1 MGEMREKDDG
11 EGMSGTRKELTD
23 QPGCACDPRS
33 MSGARGEPTGV
44 PGLERLVVVE
54 RTGSTNDDLRSALTG
69 VDGRLDPRAA
79 AAWPHISALWARR
92 QDAGRGRAG
101 RHWVTPPGSALTV
114 SFVLRPLVPAAALAW
129 LPLLAGLAVRD
140 VVDAILVS
148 ARAPWRARTKWPND
162 VVLVRDGRAGA
173 GIGIGAGGA
182 SGIGAGSGAGSEVA
196 AGGGAGALAALDPA
210 EIPGWG
216 RARKVAGVLAE
227 LIPAAG
233 GIGAGT
239 SAVGVSTANAPA
251 AGAAGAGSAP
261 AAGAAGAG
269 GVPGAAGAPN
279 APGAADAD
287 RGAACAVVLGVGV
300 NTGQSES
307 ELPVP
312 WATSLRLAG
321 ARVEPRALLEPL
333 SARLDGLVTAWE
345 AGEGDPDAGDGA
357 LGAALRRA
365 CTTLGRRV
373 RVDAPDGVLRG
384 TAVDIAPGLVLRGA
398 DGTMRTV
405 DAGDV
410 SHVRTDGAV
419 D

>member
-1 MGEMREKDDG
+1 MDQMRKDED
-11 EGMSGTRKELTD
+11 ED
-23 QPGCACDPRS
+23 V
-33 MSGARGEPTGV
+33 SGAREEPAGV

-69 VDGRLDPRAA
+69 VDGRLDLRAA

-101 RHWVTPPGSALTV
+101 RRWVTPPGSALTV

-140 VVDAILVS
+140 VVDAILIA

-162 VVLVRDGRAGA
+162 VVLVPDGRAGE
-173 GIGIGAGGA
+173 GIAT
-182 SGIGAGSGAGSEVA
+182 
-196 AGGGAGALAALDPA
+196 GAGAGARAGTGGRAGAAVAPDPA

-239 SAVGVSTANAPA
+239 SAGGAGAANAPA
-251 AGAAGAGSAP
+251 TGTTGAAGA
-261 AAGAAGAG
+261 
-269 GVPGAAGAPN
+269 PGAADAPN
-279 APGAADAD
+279 APGAAAGAD
-287 RGAACAVVLGVGV
+287 RGAACAVVLGIGV

-357 LGAALRRA
+357 LGAALRQA
-365 CTTLGRRV
+365 CTTLGWRV
-373 RVDAPDGVLRG
+373 RIDAPDGVLRG
-384 TAVDIAPGLVLRGA
+384 AAVDIAPGLVLRGA

>member
-11 EGMSGTRKELTD
+11 EGMSGARKELTD

-33 MSGARGEPTGV
+33 MSGTREELTGV
-44 PGLERLVVVE
+44 PGLARLVVVD

-69 VDGRLDPRAA
+69 VDGRLDLRAA

-101 RHWVTPPGSALTV
+101 RRWITPPGSALTV

-129 LPLLAGLAVRD
+129 LPLLAGLAARD

-162 VVLVRDGRAGA
+162 VVLVPNERAGEGIAAGA
-173 GIGIGAGGA
+173 GAGT
-182 SGIGAGSGAGSEVA
+182 
-196 AGGGAGALAALDPA
+196 GGGAGAAAVPVPA

-227 LIPAAG
+227 LIPTAG
-233 GIGAGT
+233 GIGART
-239 SAVGVSTANAPA
+239 SAGTTGTADASGAVA
-251 AGAAGAGSAP
+251 AGAADASGA
-261 AAGAAGAG
+261 
-269 GVPGAAGAPN
+269 VGAAGAPGGG
-279 APGAADAD
+279 GAVGAD
-287 RGAACAVVLGVGV
+287 RGAACAVVLGIGV

-333 SARLDGLVTAWE
+333 SARLDELVTAWE

-373 RVDAPDGVLRG
+373 RVDAPGGVLRG

>member
-1 MGEMREKDDG
+1 MGEMCEKDDG
-11 EGMSGTRKELTD
+11 EGMSGTREEL
-23 QPGCACDPRS
+23 
-33 MSGARGEPTGV
+33 TGV
-44 PGLERLVVVE
+44 PGLARLVVVD

-69 VDGRLDPRAA
+69 VDGRLDLRVA

-101 RHWVTPPGSALTV
+101 RRWITPPGSALTV

-129 LPLLAGLAVRD
+129 LPLLAGLAARD
-140 VVDAILVS
+140 VVDAILIS

-162 VVLVRDGRAGA
+162 VVLVPNERAGEGIAAGA
-173 GIGIGAGGA
+173 GVGIGVGEGT
-182 SGIGAGSGAGSEVA
+182 GSGAGAPA
-196 AGGGAGALAALDPA
+196 APDPA

-227 LIPAAG
+227 LIPTAG
-233 GIGAGT
+233 GIGARASAGT
-239 SAVGVSTANAPA
+239 TGTADASGAVA
-251 AGAAGAGSAP
+251 AGAADVPGA
-261 AAGAAGAG
+261 
-269 GVPGAAGAPN
+269 VGAAGAPGGG
-279 APGAADAD
+279 GAVGAD
-287 RGAACAVVLGVGV
+287 RGAACAVVLGIGV

-333 SARLDGLVTAWE
+333 SARLDELVTAWE

-373 RVDAPDGVLRG
+373 RIDAPDGVLRG

>member
-1 MGEMREKDDG
+1 MDQMRKDED
-11 EGMSGTRKELTD
+11 ED
-23 QPGCACDPRS
+23 V
-33 MSGARGEPTGV
+33 SGAREEPAGV

-69 VDGRLDPRAA
+69 VDGRLDLRAA

-101 RHWVTPPGSALTV
+101 RRWVTPPGSALTV

-140 VVDAILVS
+140 VVDAILIA

-162 VVLVRDGRAGA
+162 VVLVPDGRAGE
-173 GIGIGAGGA
+173 GIATGAGA
-182 SGIGAGSGAGSEVA
+182 ETAVGAGT
-196 AGGGAGALAALDPA
+196 GGGAGAPAAPDPA

-239 SAVGVSTANAPA
+239 SAGGASTANAPA
-251 AGAAGAGSAP
+251 AGTT
-261 AAGAAGAG
+261 
-269 GVPGAAGAPN
+269 GAAGAPGAADAPN
-279 APGAADAD
+279 APGAAADAD
-287 RGAACAVVLGVGV
+287 RGAACAVVLGIGV

-345 AGEGDPDAGDGA
+345 AGGGDPDAGDGA

-373 RVDAPDGVLRG
+373 RIDAPDGVLRG

>member
-11 EGMSGTRKELTD
+11 EGMSGTREEL
-23 QPGCACDPRS
+23 
-33 MSGARGEPTGV
+33 TGV
-44 PGLERLVVVE
+44 PGLARLVVVD

-69 VDGRLDPRAA
+69 VDGRLDLRAA

-101 RHWVTPPGSALTV
+101 RRWITPPGSALTV

-129 LPLLAGLAVRD
+129 LPLLAGLAARD
-140 VVDAILVS
+140 VVDAILIS

-162 VVLVRDGRAGA
+162 VVLVPNERAGEGIAAGA
-173 GIGIGAGGA
+173 GVGIGVGEGT
-182 SGIGAGSGAGSEVA
+182 
-196 AGGGAGALAALDPA
+196 GGGAGDAAVPVPA

-227 LIPAAG
+227 LIPTAG
-233 GIGAGT
+233 GIGART
-239 SAVGVSTANAPA
+239 SAGTTGTADASGAVA
-251 AGAAGAGSAP
+251 AGAADAPGA
-261 AAGAAGAG
+261 
-269 GVPGAAGAPN
+269 VGAAGAPGGG
-279 APGAADAD
+279 GAVGAD
-287 RGAACAVVLGVGV
+287 RGAACAVVLGIGV

-333 SARLDGLVTAWE
+333 SARLDELVTAWE

-373 RVDAPDGVLRG
+373 RVDAPGGVLRG

>member
-1 MGEMREKDDG
+1 MGETREKDDG
-11 EGMSGTRKELTD
+11 EGMSGTREEL
-23 QPGCACDPRS
+23 
-33 MSGARGEPTGV
+33 TGV

-69 VDGRLDPRAA
+69 VDGRLDLRAA

-101 RHWVTPPGSALTV
+101 RRWITPPGSALTV

-129 LPLLAGLAVRD
+129 LPLLAGLAARD
-140 VVDAILVS
+140 VVDAILIS

-162 VVLVRDGRAGA
+162 VVLVPNERAGEGTA
-173 GIGIGAGGA
+173 AGA
-182 SGIGAGSGAGSEVA
+182 STRAGT
-196 AGGGAGALAALDPA
+196 GGGAGTSAGPDPA

-227 LIPAAG
+227 LIPTAG
-233 GIGAGT
+233 GIGART
-239 SAVGVSTANAPA
+239 SAGTTGTADASGAVA
-251 AGAAGAGSAP
+251 AGAADAPGA
-261 AAGAAGAG
+261 
-269 GVPGAAGAPN
+269 VGAAGAPGGG
-279 APGAADAD
+279 GAVGAD
-287 RGAACAVVLGVGV
+287 RGAACAVVLGIGV

-333 SARLDGLVTAWE
+333 SARLDELVTAWE

-373 RVDAPDGVLRG
+373 RVDAPGGVLRG

>member
-1 MGEMREKDDG
+1 MGEMCEKDDG
-11 EGMSGTRKELTD
+11 EGMSGVRKELTD

-33 MSGARGEPTGV
+33 MSGTREELTGV
-44 PGLERLVVVE
+44 PGLARLVVVD

-69 VDGRLDPRAA
+69 VDGRLDLRAA

-101 RHWVTPPGSALTV
+101 RRWITPPGSALTV

-129 LPLLAGLAVRD
+129 LPLLAGLAARD
-140 VVDAILVS
+140 VVDAILIS

-162 VVLVRDGRAGA
+162 VVLVPNERAGEGTAA
-173 GIGIGAGGA
+173 GASTGAGT
-182 SGIGAGSGAGSEVA
+182 
-196 AGGGAGALAALDPA
+196 GGGAGAAAVPVPA

-227 LIPAAG
+227 LIPTAG
-233 GIGAGT
+233 GIGART
-239 SAVGVSTANAPA
+239 SAGTTGTADAPGA
-251 AGAAGAGSAP
+251 AGAAGA
-261 AAGAAGAG
+261 
-269 GVPGAAGAPN
+269 PGAAG
-279 APGAADAD
+279 AD
-287 RGAACAVVLGVGV
+287 RGAACAVVLGIGV

-333 SARLDGLVTAWE
+333 SARLDELVTAWE

-373 RVDAPDGVLRG
+373 RVDAPGGVLRG

>member
-1 MGEMREKDDG
+1 MDQMRKDED
-11 EGMSGTRKELTD
+11 ED
-23 QPGCACDPRS
+23 V
-33 MSGARGEPTGV
+33 SGAREEPAGV

-69 VDGRLDPRAA
+69 VDGRLDLRAA

-101 RHWVTPPGSALTV
+101 RRWITPPGSALTV

-129 LPLLAGLAVRD
+129 LPLLAGLAARD
-140 VVDAILVS
+140 VVDAILIA

-162 VVLVRDGRAGA
+162 VVLVPNERAGE
-173 GIGIGAGGA
+173 GIAAGA
-182 SGIGAGSGAGSEVA
+182 STRAGT
-196 AGGGAGALAALDPA
+196 GGGAGTSAGPDPA

-227 LIPAAG
+227 LIPTAG
-233 GIGAGT
+233 GIGART
-239 SAVGVSTANAPA
+239 SAGTTGTADASGA
-251 AGAAGAGSAP
+251 VAVGAADAPGA
-261 AAGAAGAG
+261 
-269 GVPGAAGAPN
+269 VGAAGAP
-279 APGAADAD
+279 GAVGAD
-287 RGAACAVVLGVGV
+287 RGAACAVVLGIGV

-373 RVDAPDGVLRG
+373 RVDAPGGVLRG

>member
-11 EGMSGTRKELTD
+11 EGMSGTREEL
-23 QPGCACDPRS
+23 
-33 MSGARGEPTGV
+33 TGV
-44 PGLERLVVVE
+44 PGLARLVVVD

-69 VDGRLDPRAA
+69 VDGRLDLRAA

-101 RHWVTPPGSALTV
+101 RRWITPPGSALTV

-129 LPLLAGLAVRD
+129 LPLLAGLAARD
-140 VVDAILVS
+140 VVDAILIS

-162 VVLVRDGRAGA
+162 VVLVPNERAGEGIATGAGA
-173 GIGIGAGGA
+173 GAP
-182 SGIGAGSGAGSEVA
+182 A
-196 AGGGAGALAALDPA
+196 APDPA

-227 LIPAAG
+227 LIPTAG
-233 GIGAGT
+233 GIGART
-239 SAVGVSTANAPA
+239 SAGTTGTADASGAVA
-251 AGAAGAGSAP
+251 AGAADAPGA
-261 AAGAAGAG
+261 
-269 GVPGAAGAPN
+269 VGAAGAPGGG
-279 APGAADAD
+279 GAGGAVGAD
-287 RGAACAVVLGVGV
+287 RGAACAVVLGIGV

-373 RVDAPDGVLRG
+373 RVDAPGGVLRG

>member
-11 EGMSGTRKELTD
+11 EGMSGTREEL
-23 QPGCACDPRS
+23 
-33 MSGARGEPTGV
+33 TGV
-44 PGLERLVVVE
+44 PGLARLVVVD

-69 VDGRLDPRAA
+69 VDGRLDLRAA

-101 RHWVTPPGSALTV
+101 RRWITPPGSALTV

-129 LPLLAGLAVRD
+129 LPLLAGLAARD
-140 VVDAILVS
+140 VVDAILIS

-162 VVLVRDGRAGA
+162 VVLVPNERAGEGIAA
-173 GIGIGAGGA
+173 GASTGAGT
-182 SGIGAGSGAGSEVA
+182 
-196 AGGGAGALAALDPA
+196 GGGAGAAAVPVPA

-227 LIPAAG
+227 LIPTAG
-233 GIGAGT
+233 GIGART
-239 SAVGVSTANAPA
+239 SAGTTGTADASGAVA
-251 AGAAGAGSAP
+251 AGAADAPGA
-261 AAGAAGAG
+261 
-269 GVPGAAGAPN
+269 VGAAGAPGGS
-279 APGAADAD
+279 APGGAVGAD
-287 RGAACAVVLGVGV
+287 RGAACAVVLGIGV

-333 SARLDGLVTAWE
+333 SARLDELVTAWE

-373 RVDAPDGVLRG
+373 RVDAPGGVLRG

>member
-11 EGMSGTRKELTD
+11 EGMSGTREEL
-23 QPGCACDPRS
+23 
-33 MSGARGEPTGV
+33 TGV
-44 PGLERLVVVE
+44 PGLARLVVVD

-69 VDGRLDPRAA
+69 VDGRLDLRVA

-101 RHWVTPPGSALTV
+101 RRWITPPGSALTV

-129 LPLLAGLAVRD
+129 LPLLAGLAARD
-140 VVDAILVS
+140 VVDAILIS

-162 VVLVRDGRAGA
+162 VVLVPNERAGE
-173 GIGIGAGGA
+173 GIAAGA
-182 SGIGAGSGAGSEVA
+182 STRAGT
-196 AGGGAGALAALDPA
+196 GGGAGTSAGPDPA

-227 LIPAAG
+227 LIPTAG
-233 GIGAGT
+233 GIGART
-239 SAVGVSTANAPA
+239 SAGTTGTADASGAVA
-251 AGAAGAGSAP
+251 AD
-261 AAGAAGAG
+261 
-269 GVPGAAGAPN
+269 APN
-279 APGAADAD
+279 APGAVGAAGAPGGGGAVGAD
-287 RGAACAVVLGVGV
+287 RGAACAVVLGIGV
-300 NTGQSES
+300 NTGQSKS

-333 SARLDGLVTAWE
+333 SARLDELVTAWE

>member
-11 EGMSGTRKELTD
+11 EGMSGTREEL
-23 QPGCACDPRS
+23 
-33 MSGARGEPTGV
+33 TGV
-44 PGLERLVVVE
+44 PGLARLVVVD

-69 VDGRLDPRAA
+69 VDGRLDLRAA

-101 RHWVTPPGSALTV
+101 RRWITPPGSALTV

-129 LPLLAGLAVRD
+129 LPLLAGLAARD
-140 VVDAILVS
+140 VVDAILIS

-162 VVLVRDGRAGA
+162 VVLVPNERAGEGIAA
-173 GIGIGAGGA
+173 GASTGAGT
-182 SGIGAGSGAGSEVA
+182 
-196 AGGGAGALAALDPA
+196 GGGAGAAAVPVPA

-227 LIPAAG
+227 LIPTAG
-233 GIGAGT
+233 GIGART
-239 SAVGVSTANAPA
+239 SAGTTGTADASGAVA
-251 AGAAGAGSAP
+251 AGAADAPGA
-261 AAGAAGAG
+261 
-269 GVPGAAGAPN
+269 VGAAGAPGGG
-279 APGAADAD
+279 GAGGAVGAD
-287 RGAACAVVLGVGV
+287 RGAACAVVLGIGV

-333 SARLDGLVTAWE
+333 SARLDELVTAWE

-373 RVDAPDGVLRG
+373 RVDAPGGVLRG

>member
-1 MGEMREKDDG
+1 MGEMCEKDDG
-11 EGMSGTRKELTD
+11 EGMSGARKELTD

-33 MSGARGEPTGV
+33 MSGTREELTGV
-44 PGLERLVVVE
+44 PGLARLVVVD

-69 VDGRLDPRAA
+69 VDGRLDLRVA

-101 RHWVTPPGSALTV
+101 RRWITPPGSALTV

-129 LPLLAGLAVRD
+129 LPLLAGLAARD
-140 VVDAILVS
+140 VVDAILIS

-162 VVLVRDGRAGA
+162 VVLVPNERAGEGIAAGA
-173 GIGIGAGGA
+173 GAGVGIGVGEGT
-182 SGIGAGSGAGSEVA
+182 GSGAGAPA
-196 AGGGAGALAALDPA
+196 APDPA

-239 SAVGVSTANAPA
+239 SAGGAGAANAPA
-251 AGAAGAGSAP
+251 TGTT
-261 AAGAAGAG
+261 
-269 GVPGAAGAPN
+269 GAAGAP
-279 APGAADAD
+279 GAAGAD
-287 RGAACAVVLGVGV
+287 RGAACAVVLGIGV

-321 ARVEPRALLEPL
+321 ARVEPRALLDPL
-333 SARLDGLVTAWE
+333 CARLDELVTAWE

-373 RVDAPDGVLRG
+373 RVDAPGGVLRG

>member
-11 EGMSGTRKELTD
+11 EGMSGARKELTD

-33 MSGARGEPTGV
+33 MSGTREELTGV
-44 PGLERLVVVE
+44 PGLARLVVVD

-69 VDGRLDPRAA
+69 VDGRLDLRAA

-101 RHWVTPPGSALTV
+101 RRWITPPGSALTV

-129 LPLLAGLAVRD
+129 LPLLAGLAARD
-140 VVDAILVS
+140 VVDAILIS

-162 VVLVRDGRAGA
+162 VVLVPNERAGEGIAAGA
-173 GIGIGAGGA
+173 GVGIGVGEGT
-182 SGIGAGSGAGSEVA
+182 GSGAGAPAVP
-196 AGGGAGALAALDPA
+196 DPA

-233 GIGAGT
+233 GIGART
-239 SAVGVSTANAPA
+239 SAGTTGTADASGAVA
-251 AGAAGAGSAP
+251 AGAADAPGA
-261 AAGAAGAG
+261 
-269 GVPGAAGAPN
+269 VGAAGAPGGG
-279 APGAADAD
+279 GAVGAD
-287 RGAACAVVLGVGV
+287 RGAACAVVLGIGV

-333 SARLDGLVTAWE
+333 SARLDELVTAWE

-373 RVDAPDGVLRG
+373 RVDAPGGVLRG

>member
-1 MGEMREKDDG
+1 MGEMCEKDDG
-11 EGMSGTRKELTD
+11 EGMSGARKELTD

-33 MSGARGEPTGV
+33 MSGTREELTGV
-44 PGLERLVVVE
+44 PGLARLVVVD

-69 VDGRLDPRAA
+69 VDGRLDLRVA

-101 RHWVTPPGSALTV
+101 RRWVTPPGSALTV

-129 LPLLAGLAVRD
+129 LPLLAGLAARD
-140 VVDAILVS
+140 VVDAILIS

-162 VVLVRDGRAGA
+162 VVLVPNERAGEGIAAGA
-173 GIGIGAGGA
+173 GVGIGVGEGT
-182 SGIGAGSGAGSEVA
+182 GSGAGAPA
-196 AGGGAGALAALDPA
+196 APDPA

-227 LIPAAG
+227 LIPTAG
-233 GIGAGT
+233 GIGARASAGT
-239 SAVGVSTANAPA
+239 TGTADASGAVA
-251 AGAAGAGSAP
+251 AGAADVPGA
-261 AAGAAGAG
+261 
-269 GVPGAAGAPN
+269 VGAAGAPGGG
-279 APGAADAD
+279 GAVGAD
-287 RGAACAVVLGVGV
+287 RGAACAVVLGIGV

-373 RVDAPDGVLRG
+373 RVDAPGGVLRG

>member
-1 MGEMREKDDG
+1 MGQTRKKDDDEDAG
-11 EGMSGTRKELTD
+11 GTREELTEA
-23 QPGCACDPRS
+23 PGL
-33 MSGARGEPTGV
+33 EGV

-69 VDGRLDPRAA
+69 ADGRLDPCAA
-79 AAWPHISALWARR
+79 AAWPHISALWAHY

-101 RHWVTPPGSALTV
+101 RHWITPPGSALTV

-140 VVDAILVS
+140 VVDAILIA
-148 ARAPWRARTKWPND
+148 ARVPWRAGTKWPND
-162 VVLVRDGRAGA
+162 VVLVPEGRAGT
-173 GIGIGAGGA
+173 
-182 SGIGAGSGAGSEVA
+182 V
-196 AGGGAGALAALDPA
+196 GAGAGTTAGAAGAGTGTSPA
-210 EIPGWG
+210 PEPIEIPGWG
-216 RARKVAGVLAE
+216 RARKVAGILAE
-227 LIPAAG
+227 FIPAAE
-233 GIGAGT
+233 GAG
-239 SAVGVSTANAPA
+239 ARASTTGASA
-251 AGAAGAGSAP
+251 AGAVS
-261 AAGAAGAG
+261 
-269 GVPGAAGAPN
+269 
-279 APGAADAD
+279 AD

>member
-1 MGEMREKDDG
+1 MGEMCEKDDG
-11 EGMSGTRKELTD
+11 EGMSGARKELTD

-33 MSGARGEPTGV
+33 MSGTREELTGV
-44 PGLERLVVVE
+44 PGLARLVVVD

-69 VDGRLDPRAA
+69 VDGRLDLRAA

-101 RHWVTPPGSALTV
+101 RRWITPPGSALTV

-129 LPLLAGLAVRD
+129 LPLLAGLAARD
-140 VVDAILVS
+140 VVDAILIS

-162 VVLVRDGRAGA
+162 VVLVPNERAGEGTAAGA
-173 GIGIGAGGA
+173 GVGIGVGEGT
-182 SGIGAGSGAGSEVA
+182 
-196 AGGGAGALAALDPA
+196 GGGAGDAAVPVPA

-227 LIPAAG
+227 LIPTAG
-233 GIGAGT
+233 GIGART
-239 SAVGVSTANAPA
+239 SAGTTGTADASGA
-251 AGAAGAGSAP
+251 AGAADAS
-261 AAGAAGAG
+261 GAASAADAPG
-269 GVPGAAGAPN
+269 GG
-279 APGAADAD
+279 GAADAD
-287 RGAACAVVLGVGV
+287 RGAACAVVLGIGV

-333 SARLDGLVTAWE
+333 SARLDELVTAWE

>member
-1 MGEMREKDDG
+1 MGQTRKKDDG
-11 EGMSGTRKELTD
+11 EGVI
-23 QPGCACDPRS
+23 
-33 MSGARGEPTGV
+33 GAREEPTGV

-54 RTGSTNDDLRSALTG
+54 RTGSTNDDLRSALMG
-69 VDGRLDPRAA
+69 VDGRLDLRAA

-101 RHWVTPPGSALTV
+101 RRWVTPPGSALTV

-140 VVDAILVS
+140 IVDAILIA

-162 VVLVRDGRAGA
+162 VVLVPNERTGAGIATGTGAGAGTRAGASARAGA
-173 GIGIGAGGA
+173 G
-182 SGIGAGSGAGSEVA
+182 
-196 AGGGAGALAALDPA
+196 AGAAAAPDPA

-233 GIGAGT
+233 GIGARI
-239 SAVGVSTANAPA
+239 SAGGASTANAPA
-251 AGAAGAGSAP
+251 AGTTGAAGAP
-261 AAGAAGAG
+261 AAGTTGAG
-269 GVPGAAGAPN
+269 GVPGTADAPN
-279 APGAADAD
+279 APSAAAGAD
-287 RGAACAVVLGVGV
+287 RGAACAVVLGMGV

-321 ARVEPRALLEPL
+321 ARVEPRTLLEPL
-333 SARLDGLVTAWE
+333 SARLDELVTAWE

-398 DGTMRTV
+398 NGTMRTV

>member
-1 MGEMREKDDG
+1 MGQMRKDED
-11 EGMSGTRKELTD
+11 ED
-23 QPGCACDPRS
+23 V
-33 MSGARGEPTGV
+33 SGAREESARV

-69 VDGRLDPRAA
+69 VDGRLDLRAA

-101 RHWVTPPGSALTV
+101 RRWITPPGSALTV

-129 LPLLAGLAVRD
+129 LPLLAGLAARD
-140 VVDAILVS
+140 VVDAILIS

-162 VVLVRDGRAGA
+162 VVLVPNERAGE
-173 GIGIGAGGA
+173 GIAAGA
-182 SGIGAGSGAGSEVA
+182 STRAGT
-196 AGGGAGALAALDPA
+196 GGGAGTSAGPDPA

-227 LIPAAG
+227 LIPTAG
-233 GIGAGT
+233 GIGARASAGT
-239 SAVGVSTANAPA
+239 TGTADASGAVA
-251 AGAAGAGSAP
+251 AGAADAPGA
-261 AAGAAGAG
+261 
-269 GVPGAAGAPN
+269 VGAAGAP
-279 APGAADAD
+279 GAAGAD
-287 RGAACAVVLGVGV
+287 RGAACAVVLGIGV

-333 SARLDGLVTAWE
+333 SARLDELVAAWE
-345 AGEGDPDAGDGA
+345 AGGGDPDAADGA

>member
-1 MGEMREKDDG
+1 
-11 EGMSGTRKELTD
+11 
-23 QPGCACDPRS
+23 
-33 MSGARGEPTGV
+33 
-44 PGLERLVVVE
+44 
-54 RTGSTNDDLRSALTG
+54 
-69 VDGRLDPRAA
+69 
-79 AAWPHISALWARR
+79 
-92 QDAGRGRAG
+92 
-101 RHWVTPPGSALTV
+101 
-114 SFVLRPLVPAAALAW
+114 
-129 LPLLAGLAVRD
+129 
-140 VVDAILVS
+140 
-148 ARAPWRARTKWPND
+148 
-162 VVLVRDGRAGA
+162 
-173 GIGIGAGGA
+173 
-182 SGIGAGSGAGSEVA
+182 
-196 AGGGAGALAALDPA
+196 
-210 EIPGWG
+210 WG

-261 AAGAAGAG
+261 AAGVAGAG
-269 GVPGAAGAPN
+269 GVPGAAG
-279 APGAADAD
+279 AD

>member
-1 MGEMREKDDG
+1 MGETREKDDG
-11 EGMSGTRKELTD
+11 EGMSGTREEL
-23 QPGCACDPRS
+23 
-33 MSGARGEPTGV
+33 TGV

-69 VDGRLDPRAA
+69 VDGRLDLRAA

-101 RHWVTPPGSALTV
+101 RRWITPPGSALTV

-129 LPLLAGLAVRD
+129 LPLLAGLAARD
-140 VVDAILVS
+140 VVDAILIS

-162 VVLVRDGRAGA
+162 VVLVPNERAGE
-173 GIGIGAGGA
+173 GIAAGA
-182 SGIGAGSGAGSEVA
+182 STRAGT
-196 AGGGAGALAALDPA
+196 GGGAGTSAGPDPA

-227 LIPAAG
+227 LIPTAG
-233 GIGAGT
+233 GIGART
-239 SAVGVSTANAPA
+239 SAGTTGTADASGAVAAGAADAPGAVGAAGAPGA
-251 AGAAGAGSAP
+251 AGAAGAPTAVG
-261 AAGAAGAG
+261 
-269 GVPGAAGAPN
+269 
-279 APGAADAD
+279 AD
-287 RGAACAVVLGVGV
+287 RGAACAVVLGIGV

-333 SARLDGLVTAWE
+333 SARLDELVTAWE

-373 RVDAPDGVLRG
+373 RVDAPGGVLRG

>member
-11 EGMSGTRKELTD
+11 EGMSGTREEL
-23 QPGCACDPRS
+23 
-33 MSGARGEPTGV
+33 TGV
-44 PGLERLVVVE
+44 PGLARLVVVD

-69 VDGRLDPRAA
+69 VDGRLDLRAA

-92 QDAGRGRAG
+92 QGRGGHEGAQNEGDRQGGARG
-101 RHWVTPPGSALTV
+101 RDP
-114 SFVLRPLVPAAALAW
+114 AALAW
-129 LPLLAGLAVRD
+129 LPLLAGLAARD
-140 VVDAILVS
+140 VVDAILIS

-162 VVLVRDGRAGA
+162 VVFVPNKRAGEGIAAGA
-173 GIGIGAGGA
+173 GVGIGVGEGT
-182 SGIGAGSGAGSEVA
+182 GSGAGTS
-196 AGGGAGALAALDPA
+196 AGPDPA

-227 LIPAAG
+227 LIPTAG
-233 GIGAGT
+233 GIGART
-239 SAVGVSTANAPA
+239 SAGTTGTADAP
-251 AGAAGAGSAP
+251 GA
-261 AAGAAGAG
+261 
-269 GVPGAAGAPN
+269 VGAAGAP
-279 APGAADAD
+279 GAAGAD
-287 RGAACAVVLGVGV
+287 RGAACAVVLGIGV

-333 SARLDGLVTAWE
+333 SARLDELVTAWE

-373 RVDAPDGVLRG
+373 RVDAPGGVLRG

>member
-11 EGMSGTRKELTD
+11 EGMSGTREEL
-23 QPGCACDPRS
+23 
-33 MSGARGEPTGV
+33 TGV
-44 PGLERLVVVE
+44 PGLARLVVVD

-69 VDGRLDPRAA
+69 VDGRLDLRAA

-101 RHWVTPPGSALTV
+101 RRWITPPGSALTV

-129 LPLLAGLAVRD
+129 LPLLAGLAARD
-140 VVDAILVS
+140 VVDAILIS

-162 VVLVRDGRAGA
+162 VVLVPNERAGEGTAA
-173 GIGIGAGGA
+173 GASTGAGT
-182 SGIGAGSGAGSEVA
+182 
-196 AGGGAGALAALDPA
+196 GGGAGAAAVPVPA

-227 LIPAAG
+227 LIPTAG
-233 GIGAGT
+233 GIGART
-239 SAVGVSTANAPA
+239 SAGTTGTADASGAVA
-251 AGAAGAGSAP
+251 AGAADAPGA
-261 AAGAAGAG
+261 
-269 GVPGAAGAPN
+269 VGAAGAPGGG
-279 APGAADAD
+279 GAVGAD
-287 RGAACAVVLGVGV
+287 RGAACAVVLGIGV

-333 SARLDGLVTAWE
+333 SARLDELVTAWE

-373 RVDAPDGVLRG
+373 RVDAPGGVLRG

>member
-1 MGEMREKDDG
+1 MGEMCEKDDG
-11 EGMSGTRKELTD
+11 EGMSGTREEL
-23 QPGCACDPRS
+23 
-33 MSGARGEPTGV
+33 TGV
-44 PGLERLVVVE
+44 PGLARLVVVD

-69 VDGRLDPRAA
+69 VDGRLDLRAA

-101 RHWVTPPGSALTV
+101 RRWITPPGSALTV

-129 LPLLAGLAVRD
+129 LPLLAGLAARD
-140 VVDAILVS
+140 VVDAILIS
-148 ARAPWRARTKWPND
+148 ARAPWRARTKWPTD
-162 VVLVRDGRAGA
+162 VVLVPHERAGA
-173 GIGIGAGGA
+173 GIAAGAGVGL
-182 SGIGAGSGAGSEVA
+182 G
-196 AGGGAGALAALDPA
+196 
-210 EIPGWG
+210 
-216 RARKVAGVLAE
+216 VAGVLAE

-239 SAVGVSTANAPA
+239 SAGGAGAANAPA
-251 AGAAGAGSAP
+251 TGTTGAAGA
-261 AAGAAGAG
+261 
-269 GVPGAAGAPN
+269 PGAADAPN
-279 APGAADAD
+279 APGAVGAAGAPGGGGAVGAD
-287 RGAACAVVLGVGV
+287 RGAACAVVLGIGV

-333 SARLDGLVTAWE
+333 SARLDELVTAWE

-373 RVDAPDGVLRG
+373 RVDAPGGVLRG

>member
-1 MGEMREKDDG
+1 MGEMCEKDDG
-11 EGMSGTRKELTD
+11 EGMSGTREEL
-23 QPGCACDPRS
+23 
-33 MSGARGEPTGV
+33 TGV
-44 PGLERLVVVE
+44 PGLARLVVVD

-69 VDGRLDPRAA
+69 VDGRLDLRAA

-101 RHWVTPPGSALTV
+101 RRWITPPGSALTV

-129 LPLLAGLAVRD
+129 LPLLAGLAARD
-140 VVDAILVS
+140 VVDAILIS

-162 VVLVRDGRAGA
+162 VVLVPNERAGEGIAAGA
-173 GIGIGAGGA
+173 GVGIGVGEGT
-182 SGIGAGSGAGSEVA
+182 GSGAGAPA
-196 AGGGAGALAALDPA
+196 APDPA

-239 SAVGVSTANAPA
+239 SAGGAGAANAPA
-251 AGAAGAGSAP
+251 TGTTGAAGA
-261 AAGAAGAG
+261 
-269 GVPGAAGAPN
+269 PGAADAPN
-279 APGAADAD
+279 APGAVGAAGAPGAAGAAGAD
-287 RGAACAVVLGVGV
+287 RGAACAVVLGIGV

-333 SARLDGLVTAWE
+333 SARLDELVTAWE

-373 RVDAPDGVLRG
+373 RVDAPGGVLRG

>member
-11 EGMSGTRKELTD
+11 EGMSGTRE
-23 QPGCACDPRS
+23 
-33 MSGARGEPTGV
+33 EPAGV
-44 PGLERLVVVE
+44 PGLARLVVVD

-69 VDGRLDPRAA
+69 VDGRLDLRAA

-101 RHWVTPPGSALTV
+101 RRWITPPGSALTV

-129 LPLLAGLAVRD
+129 LPLLAGLAARD
-140 VVDAILVS
+140 VVDAILIS

-162 VVLVRDGRAGA
+162 VVLVPNERAGEGTAAGA
-173 GIGIGAGGA
+173 GVGIGVGEGT
-182 SGIGAGSGAGSEVA
+182 
-196 AGGGAGALAALDPA
+196 GGGAGDAAVPVPA

-227 LIPAAG
+227 LIPTAG
-233 GIGAGT
+233 GIGART
-239 SAVGVSTANAPA
+239 SAGTTGTADASGA
-251 AGAAGAGSAP
+251 AGAADAS
-261 AAGAAGAG
+261 GAAS
-269 GVPGAAGAPN
+269 AAD
-279 APGAADAD
+279 APGGGGAVGAD
-287 RGAACAVVLGVGV
+287 RGAACAVVLGIGV

-333 SARLDGLVTAWE
+333 SARLDELVTAWE

-373 RVDAPDGVLRG
+373 RIDAPDGVLRG

>member
-11 EGMSGTRKELTD
+11 EGMSGTREEL
-23 QPGCACDPRS
+23 
-33 MSGARGEPTGV
+33 TGV
-44 PGLERLVVVE
+44 PGLARLVVVD

-69 VDGRLDPRAA
+69 VDGRLDLRAA

-101 RHWVTPPGSALTV
+101 RRWITPPGSALTV

-129 LPLLAGLAVRD
+129 LPLLAGLAARD
-140 VVDAILVS
+140 VVDAILIS

-162 VVLVRDGRAGA
+162 VVLVPNERAGEGTAA
-173 GIGIGAGGA
+173 GASTGAGT
-182 SGIGAGSGAGSEVA
+182 
-196 AGGGAGALAALDPA
+196 GGGAGAAAVPVPA

-227 LIPAAG
+227 LIPTAG
-233 GIGAGT
+233 GIGART
-239 SAVGVSTANAPA
+239 SAGTTGTADASGAVA
-251 AGAAGAGSAP
+251 AGAADAPGA
-261 AAGAAGAG
+261 
-269 GVPGAAGAPN
+269 VGAAGAPGGG
-279 APGAADAD
+279 GAVGAD
-287 RGAACAVVLGVGV
+287 RGAACAVVLGIGV

-373 RVDAPDGVLRG
+373 RVDAPGGVLRG

>member
-11 EGMSGTRKELTD
+11 EGMSGTREEL
-23 QPGCACDPRS
+23 
-33 MSGARGEPTGV
+33 TGV
-44 PGLERLVVVE
+44 PGLARLVVVD

-69 VDGRLDPRAA
+69 VDGRLDLRAA

-101 RHWVTPPGSALTV
+101 RRWITPPGSALTV

-129 LPLLAGLAVRD
+129 LPLLAGLAARD
-140 VVDAILVS
+140 VVDAILIS

-162 VVLVRDGRAGA
+162 VVLVPNERAGE
-173 GIGIGAGGA
+173 GIAAGA
-182 SGIGAGSGAGSEVA
+182 STRAGT
-196 AGGGAGALAALDPA
+196 GGGAGTSAGPDPA

-227 LIPAAG
+227 LIPTAG
-233 GIGAGT
+233 GIGART
-239 SAVGVSTANAPA
+239 SAGTTGTADASGAVAAGAADAPGAVGAAGAPGA
-251 AGAAGAGSAP
+251 AGAAG
-261 AAGAAGAG
+261 
-269 GVPGAAGAPN
+269 
-279 APGAADAD
+279 AD
-287 RGAACAVVLGVGV
+287 RGAACAVVLGIGV

-333 SARLDGLVTAWE
+333 SARLDELVTAWE

-373 RVDAPDGVLRG
+373 RVDAPGGVLRG

>member
-33 MSGARGEPTGV
+33 MSGTREELTGV
-44 PGLERLVVVE
+44 PGLARLVVVE

-69 VDGRLDPRAA
+69 VDGRLDLRAA

-92 QDAGRGRAG
+92 QDAGRGRSG
-101 RHWVTPPGSALTV
+101 RRWVTPPGSALTV

-140 VVDAILVS
+140 VVDAILIA

-162 VVLVRDGRAGA
+162 VVLVPDGRAGEGIATGVGAETAA
-173 GIGIGAGGA
+173 GVGT
-182 SGIGAGSGAGSEVA
+182 
-196 AGGGAGALAALDPA
+196 GGGAGAPAAPDPA

-261 AAGAAGAG
+261 AAGVAGAG
-269 GVPGAAGAPN
+269 GVPGTAGAPN

-373 RVDAPDGVLRG
+373 RVDAPGGVLRG

>member
-11 EGMSGTRKELTD
+11 EGMSGTREEL
-23 QPGCACDPRS
+23 
-33 MSGARGEPTGV
+33 TGV

-69 VDGRLDPRAA
+69 VDGRLDLRAA

-101 RHWVTPPGSALTV
+101 RRWITPPGSALTV

-129 LPLLAGLAVRD
+129 LPLLAGLAARD

-162 VVLVRDGRAGA
+162 VVLVPNERAGE
-173 GIGIGAGGA
+173 GIAAGA
-182 SGIGAGSGAGSEVA
+182 STRAGT
-196 AGGGAGALAALDPA
+196 GGGAGTSAGPDPA

-227 LIPAAG
+227 LIPTAG
-233 GIGAGT
+233 GIGART
-239 SAVGVSTANAPA
+239 SAGTTGTADASGAVA
-251 AGAAGAGSAP
+251 AGAADAPGA
-261 AAGAAGAG
+261 
-269 GVPGAAGAPN
+269 VGAAGAPG
-279 APGAADAD
+279 AAADAD
-287 RGAACAVVLGVGV
+287 RGAACAVVLGIGV

-333 SARLDGLVTAWE
+333 SARLDELVTAWE

-373 RVDAPDGVLRG
+373 RVDAPGGVLRG

>member
-11 EGMSGTRKELTD
+11 EGMSGTREEL
-23 QPGCACDPRS
+23 
-33 MSGARGEPTGV
+33 TGV
-44 PGLERLVVVE
+44 PGLARLVVVD

-69 VDGRLDPRAA
+69 VDGRLDLRAA

-101 RHWVTPPGSALTV
+101 RRWITPPGSALTV

-129 LPLLAGLAVRD
+129 LPLLAGLAARD
-140 VVDAILVS
+140 VVDAILIS

-162 VVLVRDGRAGA
+162 VVLVPNERAGEGTAAGA
-173 GIGIGAGGA
+173 GVGIGVGEGT
-182 SGIGAGSGAGSEVA
+182 
-196 AGGGAGALAALDPA
+196 GGGAGAAAVPVPA

-227 LIPAAG
+227 LIPTAG
-233 GIGAGT
+233 GIGART
-239 SAVGVSTANAPA
+239 SAGTTGTADASGAVA
-251 AGAAGAGSAP
+251 AGAADAPGA
-261 AAGAAGAG
+261 
-269 GVPGAAGAPN
+269 VGAAGAPGGG
-279 APGAADAD
+279 GAGGAVGAD
-287 RGAACAVVLGVGV
+287 RGAACAVVLGIGV

-333 SARLDGLVTAWE
+333 SARLDELVTAWE

-373 RVDAPDGVLRG
+373 RVDAPGGVLRG

>member
-11 EGMSGTRKELTD
+11 EGMSGTREELTD

-33 MSGARGEPTGV
+33 VIGTREEPAGV

-69 VDGRLDPRAA
+69 VDGRLDLRAA

-101 RHWVTPPGSALTV
+101 RRWITPPGSALTV

-129 LPLLAGLAVRD
+129 LPLLAGLAARD
-140 VVDAILVS
+140 VVDAILIS

-162 VVLVRDGRAGA
+162 VVLVPNERAGEGTAAGA
-173 GIGIGAGGA
+173 GVGIGVGEGT
-182 SGIGAGSGAGSEVA
+182 
-196 AGGGAGALAALDPA
+196 GGGAGDAAVPVPA

-227 LIPAAG
+227 LIPTAG
-233 GIGAGT
+233 GIGART
-239 SAVGVSTANAPA
+239 SAGTTGTADASGA
-251 AGAAGAGSAP
+251 AGAADASGAASAADAP
-261 AAGAAGAG
+261 GGGGAAG
-269 GVPGAAGAPN
+269 
-279 APGAADAD
+279 AD
-287 RGAACAVVLGVGV
+287 RGAACAVVLGIGV

-333 SARLDGLVTAWE
+333 SARLDELVTAWE

-373 RVDAPDGVLRG
+373 RVDAPGGVLRG

>member
-11 EGMSGTRKELTD
+11 EGMSGTREEL
-23 QPGCACDPRS
+23 
-33 MSGARGEPTGV
+33 TGV
-44 PGLERLVVVE
+44 PGLARLVVVD

-69 VDGRLDPRAA
+69 VDGRLDLRVA

-101 RHWVTPPGSALTV
+101 RRWITPPGSALTV

-129 LPLLAGLAVRD
+129 LPLLAGLAARD
-140 VVDAILVS
+140 VVDAILIS

-162 VVLVRDGRAGA
+162 VVLVPNERAGE
-173 GIGIGAGGA
+173 GIAAGA
-182 SGIGAGSGAGSEVA
+182 STRAGT
-196 AGGGAGALAALDPA
+196 GGGAGTSAGPDPA

-227 LIPAAG
+227 LIPTAG
-233 GIGAGT
+233 GIGART
-239 SAVGVSTANAPA
+239 SAGTTGTADASGAVA
-251 AGAAGAGSAP
+251 AGAADASGAV
-261 AAGAAGAG
+261 AAD
-269 GVPGAAGAPN
+269 APN
-279 APGAADAD
+279 APGAVGAAGAPGGGGAVGAD
-287 RGAACAVVLGVGV
+287 RGAACAVVLGIGV
-300 NTGQSES
+300 NTGQSKS

-333 SARLDGLVTAWE
+333 SARLDELVTAWE

-373 RVDAPDGVLRG
+373 RVDAPGGALRG

>member
-1 MGEMREKDDG
+1 MGEMCEKDDG
-11 EGMSGTRKELTD
+11 EGMSGTREEL
-23 QPGCACDPRS
+23 
-33 MSGARGEPTGV
+33 TGV
-44 PGLERLVVVE
+44 PGLARLVVVD

-69 VDGRLDPRAA
+69 VDGRLDLRAA

-101 RHWVTPPGSALTV
+101 RRWITPPGSALTV

-129 LPLLAGLAVRD
+129 LPLLAGLAARD
-140 VVDAILVS
+140 VVDAILIS

-162 VVLVRDGRAGA
+162 VVLVPNERAGEGIAAGA
-173 GIGIGAGGA
+173 GVGIGVGEGT
-182 SGIGAGSGAGSEVA
+182 GSGAGAPA
-196 AGGGAGALAALDPA
+196 APDPA

-239 SAVGVSTANAPA
+239 SAGGAGAANAPA
-251 AGAAGAGSAP
+251 TGTTGAAGA
-261 AAGAAGAG
+261 
-269 GVPGAAGAPN
+269 PGAADAPN
-279 APGAADAD
+279 APGAVGAAGAPGAAGAD
-287 RGAACAVVLGVGV
+287 RGAACAVVLGIGV

-333 SARLDGLVTAWE
+333 SARLDELVTAWE

-373 RVDAPDGVLRG
+373 RVDAPGGVLRG

>member
-11 EGMSGTRKELTD
+11 EGMSGTREEL
-23 QPGCACDPRS
+23 
-33 MSGARGEPTGV
+33 TGV
-44 PGLERLVVVE
+44 PGLARLVVVD

-69 VDGRLDPRAA
+69 VDGRLDLRAA

-101 RHWVTPPGSALTV
+101 RRWITPPGSALTV

-129 LPLLAGLAVRD
+129 LPLLAGLAARD
-140 VVDAILVS
+140 VVDAILIS

-162 VVLVRDGRAGA
+162 VVLVPNERAGEGIAA
-173 GIGIGAGGA
+173 GASTGAGT
-182 SGIGAGSGAGSEVA
+182 
-196 AGGGAGALAALDPA
+196 GGGAGAAAVPVPA

-227 LIPAAG
+227 LIPTAG
-233 GIGAGT
+233 GIGART
-239 SAVGVSTANAPA
+239 SAGTTGTADASGAVA
-251 AGAAGAGSAP
+251 AGAADAPGA
-261 AAGAAGAG
+261 
-269 GVPGAAGAPN
+269 VGAAGAPGGG
-279 APGAADAD
+279 GAGGAVGAD
-287 RGAACAVVLGVGV
+287 RGAACAVVLGIGV

-373 RVDAPDGVLRG
+373 RVDAPGGVLRG

>member
-11 EGMSGTRKELTD
+11 EGMSGTREEL
-23 QPGCACDPRS
+23 
-33 MSGARGEPTGV
+33 TGV
-44 PGLERLVVVE
+44 PGLARLVVVD

-69 VDGRLDPRAA
+69 VDGRLDLRAA

-101 RHWVTPPGSALTV
+101 RRWITPPGSALTV

-129 LPLLAGLAVRD
+129 LPLLAGLAARD
-140 VVDAILVS
+140 VVDAILIS

-162 VVLVRDGRAGA
+162 VVLVPNERAGEGTAA
-173 GIGIGAGGA
+173 GASTGAGT
-182 SGIGAGSGAGSEVA
+182 
-196 AGGGAGALAALDPA
+196 GGGAGAAAVPVPA

-227 LIPAAG
+227 LIPTAG
-233 GIGAGT
+233 GIGART
-239 SAVGVSTANAPA
+239 SAGTTGTADASGAVA
-251 AGAAGAGSAP
+251 AGAADAPGA
-261 AAGAAGAG
+261 
-269 GVPGAAGAPN
+269 VGAAGAPGGG
-279 APGAADAD
+279 APGGGGAGGAVGAD
-287 RGAACAVVLGVGV
+287 RGAACAVVLGIGV

-321 ARVEPRALLEPL
+321 ARVEPRVLLEPL
-333 SARLDGLVTAWE
+333 SARLDELVTAWE

-373 RVDAPDGVLRG
+373 RVDAPGGVLRG

>member
-1 MGEMREKDDG
+1 MGETREKDDG
-11 EGMSGTRKELTD
+11 EGMSGTREEL
-23 QPGCACDPRS
+23 
-33 MSGARGEPTGV
+33 TGV
-44 PGLERLVVVE
+44 PGLARLVVVD

-69 VDGRLDPRAA
+69 VDGRLDLRAA

-101 RHWVTPPGSALTV
+101 RRWITPPGSALTV

-129 LPLLAGLAVRD
+129 LPLLAGLAARD
-140 VVDAILVS
+140 VVDAILIS

-162 VVLVRDGRAGA
+162 VVLVPNERAGEGTA
-173 GIGIGAGGA
+173 AGA
-182 SGIGAGSGAGSEVA
+182 STGEGTGSGAGA
-196 AGGGAGALAALDPA
+196 AAVPVPA

-227 LIPAAG
+227 LIPTAG
-233 GIGAGT
+233 GIGART
-239 SAVGVSTANAPA
+239 SAGTTGTADASGAVA
-251 AGAAGAGSAP
+251 AGAADAPGA
-261 AAGAAGAG
+261 
-269 GVPGAAGAPN
+269 VGAAGAP
-279 APGAADAD
+279 GAAGAD
-287 RGAACAVVLGVGV
+287 RGAACAVVLGIGV

-373 RVDAPDGVLRG
+373 RVDAPGGVLRG